1 MIVTL
6 KPEYKKDLYDYA
18 YELLLKQEGYN
29 STNFFRASNLIEF
42 LSDMAFDSQ
51 PKNEWKAIHYWYF
64 LSRKELKKEVVF
76 NGIHQSQKNQKLWKK
91 EMSCIFYYDLKYDLK
106 EEKQQQKQQQRQE
119 QREQQRQEQRERQ
132 RQKQKQEQEH
142 VERKEMKKD

>member
-1 MIVTL
+1 
-6 KPEYKKDLYDYA
+6 
-18 YELLLKQEGYN
+18 
-29 STNFFRASNLIEF
+29 
-42 LSDMAFDSQ
+42 MAFDSQ
-51 PKNEWKAIHYWYF
+51 PKNEWKARHYWHF
-64 LSRKELKKEVVF
+64 LYRKEINKEVVF

-132 RQKQKQEQEH
+132 RQKQKQKQKQKQEQEH

>member
-6 KPEYKKDLYDYA
+6 KPEYKKDFYDYA

-42 LSDMAFDSQ
+42 LSDMAFDYE

-91 EMSCIFYYDLKYDLK
+91 EMSCIFYYDLK
-106 EEKQQQKQQQRQE
+106 EEKQ
-119 QREQQRQEQRERQ
+119 QQRQEQRERQ